1 MLKRNHLK
9 TFPFTSKHFV
19 KFKRELQQAKDF
31 EKLMLKKQAIKEQ
44 DGMIYIN
51 NYNDIEEYKR
61 KFLTGAYATL
71 RPMYD
76 TEMPYIF
83 WSDLYRLFVKSFD
96 NRKWDHRLLI
106 SEASNRWQNISFI

>member
-1 MLKRNHLK
+1 VLKNDLK

-19 KFKRELQQAKDF
+19 KFKRELQQAKNF
-31 EKLMLKKQAIKEQ
+31 EELMLKKQALKQEN
-44 DGMIYIN
+44 GMTYIN
-51 NYNDIEEYKR
+51 TYSDAEEYKR

-83 WSDLYRLFVKSFD
+83 WSDLYRLFVKSFE
-96 NRKWDHRLLI
+96 NRT
-106 SEASNRWQNISFI
+106 